1 MNRIR
6 IPGSLTSG
14 SVAISISRDGVGK
27 LARVS
32 MLKKLTFVR
41 HFLIQSVLSQMPNLK
56 ENRWLRL
63 GFSVRLFYVASAFCR
78 DRAAN
83 LMVSSAEE
91 RKISN
96 GG

>member
-1 MNRIR
+1 
-6 IPGSLTSG
+6 
-14 SVAISISRDGVGK
+14 
-27 LARVS
+27 